1 MKSINIKGEQIGYD
15 YLSKYFDYNPNTGEI
30 RHKFIQA
37 ADLPKGF
44 KHSVEAWNRRKAYK
58 RAELRSGCGNNY
70 YTFRVYVYLNDYKGQ
85 KFLLAHR
92 VAWLLHYK
100 EWPRG
105 EIDHIDGDPFNNKI
119 ENLRDCGDSTINQ
132 RNMRP
137 IKTRKFPRGV
147 RFTLSG
153 GAKTPTFKAW
163 YRNDDGK
170 DAQLYCG
177 RDYFEACCARKSW
190 ENEMLKNPVNGYTR
204 RHFGR
209 E

>member
-1 MKSINIKGEQIGYD
+1 MAR
-15 YLSKYFDYNPNTGEI
+15 SKKLVKRQEEVFDYHYLTRYFEYSPEDGRI
-30 RHKFIQA
+30 YHKEVEEEF
-37 ADLPKGF
+37 LPKCSIGLQRWNKKAGDF
-44 KHSVEAWNRRKAYK
+44 ADKSSYKMVNTRYRLVYHTSSLGKARFHS
-58 RAELRSGCGNNY
+58 
-70 YTFRVYVYLNDYKGQ
+70 
-85 KFLLAHR
+85 HR
-92 VAWLLHYK
+92 LAWLLFYK
-100 EWPRG
+100 EWPQG
-105 EIDHIDGDPFNNKI
+105 DIDHIDGNGMNNKI
-119 ENLRDCGDSTINQ
+119 GNLRDCKDTGANRRNIMIN
-132 RNMRP
+132 
-137 IKTRKFPRGV
+137 KERKFPRGV